1 MSVQQ
6 RQQKRRRN
14 RSAGVTR
21 RADIIE
27 PIVKEEPASNKYA
40 HLDTMDKVW
49 QEYELVMAVGMPI
62 LLVTFTRMSRV
73 IKGVTYISVTCFT
86 VT

>member
-1 MSVQQ
+1 MYLYMDRKRQAKILEEVRMSVQQ

-49 QEYELVMAVGMPI
+49 
-62 LLVTFTRMSRV
+62 
-73 IKGVTYISVTCFT
+73 
-86 VT
+86 

>member
-49 QEYELVMAVGMPI
+49 
-62 LLVTFTRMSRV
+62 
-73 IKGVTYISVTCFT
+73 
-86 VT
+86 